1 MLLLYICPSRVETSF
16 AAKIVWN
23 LVVASLQ
30 RHEDLGWLGLEVKQG
45 RLRGK
50 VAGLVKLK
58 AG

>member
-1 MLLLYICPSRVETSF
+1 MRLRC
-16 AAKIVWN
+16 VWN
-23 LVVASLQ
+23 LVVAALQ
-30 RHEDLGWLGLEVKQG
+30 RHDDLGWLGLEVKQG